1 MPNDLTLCV
10 KLDLKALMEGKEDA
24 LKIIDGIPNK
34 KDIPVDIPNK
44 DKLMEDVAHITM
56 AFNGLTAIASSIAAT
71 FNSFITAINTQE
83 KAVAGLSAA
92 LTANGENAAT
102 ATKAYEKLAT
112 QIQRTTTVGDEQVLQ
127 LATEAVNLGIVN
139 SRREEAIQGAIGLS
153 KAYGIDL
160 HSAMK
165 GIALAYEGEFSL
177 LSRQIP
183 ALRSAQT
190 ETEKLAV
197 LNDAMAKGFSIAKA
211 ETDTAAGAMQQY
223 QNLVGDL
230 KEVIGEMIV
239 TALLP
244 AVKALSEVVA
254 FLTKYKVALLPVV
267 AAITAFT
274 AAMAKSLILK
284 AADLVATSA
293 LTIKTWAFTTA
304 VKAKAA
310 ALWLASAAMTAWN
323 ALVAITSSLIT
334 AATFKLGFMSA
345 ALTVVTAKVAL
356 ATGGISL
363 LIAGI
368 ALLVSKVNSA
378 GKDMKQGSQ
387 DMVQAINDVINAGK
401 SKLEQTDIDYNK
413 KRLDI
418 YMAAEYDKVKQDDGT
433 TKLILKN
440 KEKLV
445 AAENVLYSQQAK
457 ERARILKEEHDAAVI
472 AAQQKIEL
480 GEATTDLLLQIHNDY
495 LAKTKSDLDKW
506 GVYEK
511 EAHQATIRSIQAA
524 QRETQATID
533 KAAEDAL
540 QKQLDAHTKNI
551 NLTEKKI
558 ALGRDTYDTLKQQ
571 VEGYVAFTKKAYG
584 EESDAHLTALQK
596 QQALATEMGKAHA
609 DLQKSLADYVNA
621 ARTQRQALKDT
632 LTDSLAMQDKYYDQ
646 GLIDYET
653 WYKNCETINNKYT
666 TDSLALTEKELAN
679 ALSVAQRKV
688 AIGEA
693 STSELLHAQEAYYT
707 FISRYYQHDSDAYL
721 RAMEQKKQAERDYI
735 ALQKEAADTVFELQN
750 KSLALYDPE
759 LARLQEQQRA
769 VEKYYEDQKVKLQQF
784 YDAKKAM
791 LIAQGKAE
799 ADIKEELAEI
809 QAEIEIYNEQ
819 DKNAAL
825 LQLQAD
831 YNQAKTDLVSGG
843 LATIAAAL
851 EKSGKAGFEVAK
863 AFRIA
868 DIIMTTPSAAMKS
881 YDSLAVIPVVG
892 PALGMAAF
900 ASTIAL
906 GAMQIAE
913 IGKAKPPKAEKGGW
927 QGLMKGPSHAQGG
940 MIIEIE
946 GDEYVTN
953 KKRVRELGTGFFDF
967 INFAPLQAVKEW
979 MQTSIP
985 KFATGGL
992 ITLPSPAPALTIQ
1005 NSSFL
1010 IPNSSFNTRGIETRL
1025 DEMSDRLAYGLQQ
1038 IEQKNYEVHVRTQMK
1053 GIKFIQELD
1062 KTLATYNRRTT

>member
-10 KLDLKALMEGKEDA
+10 KLDLKALMHGKEDA
-24 LKIIDGIPNK
+24 LKIIDGIPDK
-34 KDIPVDIPNK
+34 KDIPVGLNGK
-44 DKLMEDVAHITM
+44 DKLMEDVAHITL
-56 AFNGLTAIASSIAAT
+56 AFNGLTTIARNIGSA
-71 FNSFITAINTQE
+71 FNSFITATNIQE

-112 QIQRTTTVGDEQVLQ
+112 QIQRTTTVGDEAVLQ

-139 SRREEAIQGAIGLS
+139 SKREEAIQGAIGLS

-183 ALRSAQT
+183 ALRTAQT
-190 ETEKLAV
+190 ETEKMAV
-197 LNDAMAKGFSIAKA
+197 LNEAMAKGFAIAKA
-211 ETDTAAGAMQQY
+211 ETDTAAGAMAQY

-254 FLTKYKVALLPVV
+254 FLTKYKVALTPVIV
-267 AAITAFT
+267 AIGAFT
-274 AAMAKSLILK
+274 AAMTKSLIVK

-293 LTIKTWAFTTA
+293 LTIKTWAFTVA

-310 ALWLASAAMTAWN
+310 ALWIANVAVTAWN

-334 AATFKLGFMSA
+334 AATYKLGFMSA
-345 ALTVVTAKVAL
+345 ALTVVAAKVAV
-356 ATGGISL
+356 ATAGISL
-363 LIAGI
+363 LIGGI

-378 GKDMKQGSQ
+378 GKDMQQGSQ
-387 DMVQAINDVINAGK
+387 DMVQAVNDVITAGK
-401 SKLEQTDIDYNK
+401 DKLVQIDIDYNK
-413 KRLDI
+413 KRLDL
-418 YMAAEYDKVKQDDGT
+418 YMAAEYEKVKQDDGT
-433 TKLILKN
+433 TKFIMKN
-440 KEKLV
+440 KDKLIT
-445 AAENVLYSQQAK
+445 AENVLYAQQAK
-457 ERARILKEEHDAAVI
+457 ERARILKEDHDAAVI

-506 GVYEK
+506 GAYEK
-511 EAHQATIRSIQAA
+511 EAHQATIRSIQVA
-524 QRETQATID
+524 QKQTQEAIAKT
-533 KAAEDAL
+533 AEEAL
-540 QKQLDAHTKNI
+540 QKQLDAHTKSI
-551 NLTEKKI
+551 SLTEKKI

-571 VEGYVAFTKKAYG
+571 VDDYVAFTKKAYG
-584 EESDAHLTALQK
+584 EESDAYLTALQK

-609 DLQKSLADYVNA
+609 DLQKSLEDYVKA
-621 ARTQRQALKDT
+621 TRTQRQVLLDT
-632 LTDSLAMQDKYYDQ
+632 QADSLAMQDKYYDQ
-646 GLIDYET
+646 GLIDYDT
-653 WYKNCETINNKYT
+653 WYENCIAINDKYT
-666 TDSLALTEKELAN
+666 TDTLDLTEKELAN

-693 STSELLHAQEAYYT
+693 STSELQAAQEAYYT
-707 FISRYYQHDSDAYL
+707 FVSRYYQHDSDAYL

-735 ALQKEAADTVFELQN
+735 ALQRETADVLFELQN
-750 KSLALYDPE
+750 KNLALYDPE

-769 VEKYYEDQKVKLQQF
+769 VEKYYEDHIDTLRQAGLEEV
-784 YDAKKAM
+784 DIEAMKK
-791 LIAQGKAE
+791 E
-799 ADIKEELAEI
+799 
-809 QAEIEIYNEQ
+809 
-819 DKNAAL
+819 AL
-825 LQLQAD
+825 LKLEED
-831 YNQAKTDLVSGG
+831 YNQANIELTRGG

-868 DIIMTTPSAAMKS
+868 DVIMTTPSAAMKS

-940 MIIEIE
+940 MVIEIE
-946 GDEYVTN
+946 GDEYITN

-967 INFAPLQAVKEW
+967 INFAPLNAVKNW

-985 KFATGGL
+985 KFATGG
-992 ITLPSPAPALTIQ
+992 IVSPIPPLATYNFPLTTY
-1005 NSSFL
+1005 N
-1010 IPNSSFNTRGIETRL
+1010 SFNTRGIETRL

-1038 IEQKNYEVHVRTQMK
+1038 IEQKSYEVNVRTQMK
-1053 GIKFIQELD
+1053 GIKFIQELE
-1062 KTLATYNRRTT
+1062 KITATYKRRTG